1 LGRAL
6 RAGASSAKEASGL
19 ILKEVHVTAVVVSHD
34 GGNYLPRTLAA
45 LSDQTRSAD
54 AAIGVDTG
62 STDNSLELLGEAL
75 GQNNVT
81 SFQHAKSGF
90 GAAVQAGLQ
99 ELAPASHAS
108 HGAAG
113 GAVQD
118 SNDAKGTSVEW
129 IWLLH
134 DDAAPAPDAL
144 AELLHA
150 VERAPSVTV
159 AGCKQL
165 GWDNKRHLVDVGLST
180 SRWAERLTL
189 IDADEVDQGQYDAR
203 TDTFAVNSAGMLI
216 RRDVWELLQGFDP
229 ALPGSGDDVDFCWR
243 NWLAG
248 NRVVVVPGARMFH
261 VEHRPHG
268 LGTSSAARKAQIHMR
283 LKHTPWWNVPF
294 QAVGALFG
302 AIIRLVLSILVK
314 EPGYGLSQFTATV
327 AALIRPVAIAKG
339 RRVAARTRRVHRSV
353 VRGLQTPT
361 REVRANRRSLLEA
374 IRPADETPAFSDL
387 LAPEPSGDAADDFA
401 ALATNERGW
410 VGTGAVAAALVALAA
425 ALVGLLGLLGSGTV
439 AGGGLLPLSASPG
452 DIWANASTWWISL
465 GAGLPGHGDPF
476 GYVLWLLS
484 LFGGGDGNAS
494 MVWLLILAMPLS
506 ALGAWFAAGALT
518 TKRRFRFAAA
528 LAWSGA
534 PALLIAI
541 NEGRA
546 GALVAHVMMPLLL
559 LALLRA
565 SGSAVAQGPALAGT
579 RLSRRPALVVG
590 KPGIN
595 GTPSWTAAAAA
606 GLAMAVVTASAPSL
620 LGPIVVA
627 VILAAVVLGQRGK
640 TLWWSLLP
648 TVALFLP
655 YGISV
660 LDRPR
665 SLLADPGLPLTFE
678 AAPLWQQLLGQ
689 PLAFDLDG
697 GLTGLAI
704 FGPGAVPW
712 ALVLALLV
720 TAPVLI
726 LAVAALFL
734 PGKRAGLAR
743 VFWLVALA
751 TLASGWLVGHV
762 ATGVNNNVIVGPF
775 TGPAVSAAGMLL
787 LGAAVVGAE
796 KLFAAPRKTSKGSRR
811 PFPLRRIASVVAM
824 ALLVAGP
831 LAGMAAWAAQNVLQP
846 TPTSGSSVAAGTAEQ
861 ASSLGTHRHIWPE
874 DTGTLPATAV
884 DRGQGPE
891 RTRTLVI
898 TSGEQGA
905 FSSSLMRGAGTSLDS
920 LSTIASARTII
931 GAPGREEIAD
941 DDAATASLRRAVAT
955 IVAGTGVDPRA
966 DLEQLGAGFIVL
978 KAEDNAAQL
987 TASRI
992 DAVPGLVAVG
1002 QTDAGWLWRVT
1013 PRNKEAA
1020 TAADT
1025 AHRVRIVDS
1034 QGALLSTLPS
1044 EEVNVDATVT
1054 SGDEGRKIVLAERA
1068 DPGWTAWMDGRQLQ
1082 ASTSGWSQ
1090 AFELPASGGDLEI
1103 RYTNPWALWF
1113 GILQAVVIGL
1123 TVLLAVPMPARRSR
1137 TGMSRDEVSLRKEYS
1152 SV

>member
-1 LGRAL
+1 M
-6 RAGASSAKEASGL
+6 
-19 ILKEVHVTAVVVSHD
+19 HVTAVVVSHN
-34 GGNYLPRTLAA
+34 GGDYLPRTLAA

-54 AAIGVDTG
+54 AAIGIDTG
-62 STDNSLELLGEAL
+62 STDNSLDLLREAC
-75 GQNNVT
+75 GQGNVT
-81 SFQHAKSGF
+81 TFQQAKSGF

-99 ELAPASHAS
+99 ELAPA
-108 HGAAG
+108 GAATDG
-113 GAVQD
+113 PASQTKSVQ
-118 SNDAKGTSVEW
+118 W

-165 GWDNKRHLVDVGLST
+165 GWDNERHLVDVGLST

-203 TDTFAVNSAGMLI
+203 SDTFAVNSAGMLI
-216 RRDVWELLQGFDP
+216 RRDVWEQLQGFDP

-248 NRVVVVPGARMFH
+248 NRVVVVPSARMFH

-268 LGTSSAARKAQIHMR
+268 LGTSSAARKAQIHVR

-294 QAVGALFG
+294 QAIGALFG
-302 AIIRLVLSILVK
+302 AIVRLVLSILVK
-314 EPGYGLSQFTATV
+314 EPGYGFSQFTATV
-327 AALIRPVAIAKG
+327 AALIRPLAVVKG
-339 RRVAARTRRVHRSV
+339 RRVAAATRRVHRSV
-353 VRGLQTPT
+353 IRGLQTST

-374 IRPADETPAFSDL
+374 IRPSDDNAAVSDL

-410 VGTGAVAAALVALAA
+410 VGTGAVAAALLALAA
-425 ALVGLLGLLGSGTV
+425 ALVGLLGLVRSGTV
-439 AGGGLLPLSASPG
+439 AGGGLLPLSAAPAE
-452 DIWANASTWWISL
+452 IWANASTWWISL

-484 LFGGGDGNAS
+484 LFGGGDGNSA
-494 MVWLLILAMPLS
+494 MAWLLVLAMPLS

-518 TKRRFRFAAA
+518 TKRRFRTVAA
-528 LAWSGA
+528 LAWSAA

-541 NEGRA
+541 NDGRV
-546 GALVAHVMMPLLL
+546 GALFAHVMMPLLL
-559 LALLRA
+559 LSLLRA
-565 SGSAVAQGPALAGT
+565 SGSAIGQGHSQVGT
-579 RLSRRPALVVG
+579 ALSRRPAPILG

-620 LGPIVVA
+620 MGPIAVA
-627 VILAAVVLGQRGK
+627 VILAAVILGQRGK

-648 TVALFLP
+648 TIAIFLP

-665 SLLADPGLPLTFE
+665 ALLADPGVPLTFE
-678 AAPLWQQLLGQ
+678 ASPLWQQLLGQ
-689 PLAFDLDG
+689 PLAFDIDG
-697 GLTGLAI
+697 GLTGLAF
-704 FGPGAVPW
+704 FGPGAMPW
-712 ALVLALLV
+712 ALLLALLV
-720 TAPVLI
+720 SAPVLI
-726 LAVAALFL
+726 LAVTALFL
-734 PGKRAGLAR
+734 PGKRTALAR
-743 VFWLVALA
+743 VFWLAALA
-751 TLASGWLVGHV
+751 ILVSGWLVGHV
-762 ATGVNNNVIVGPF
+762 ATGVNNNVIVGPY

-787 LGAAVVGAE
+787 LAAAVIGAE
-796 KLFAAPRKTSKGSRR
+796 KIFTAPRRTSDSDR
-811 PFPLRRIASVVAM
+811 PKLPLRRVASGVVLT
-824 ALLVAGP
+824 LLVAGP
-831 LAGMAAWAAQNVLQP
+831 LASMGAWAAQNVLQ
-846 TPTSGSSVAAGTAEQ
+846 TSPAPGASPAPNPAGQ
-861 ASSLGTHRHIWPE
+861 ASSLGSERQVWPV
-874 DTGTLPATAV
+874 DSGTLPATAV

-905 FSSSLMRGAGTSLDS
+905 FTSSLMRGAGTTLDG

-931 GAPGREEIAD
+931 GAPGREEIAT
-941 DDAATASLRRAVAT
+941 DDAATASLRKAVAT
-955 IVAGTGVDPRA
+955 IVASTGVDPRA
-966 DLEQLGAGFIVL
+966 DLEQLGAGFVVL
-978 KAEDNAAQL
+978 KAADSAAQL

-1013 PRNKEAA
+1013 PRNQPAA
-1020 TAADT
+1020 TAADA

-1034 QGALLSTLPS
+1034 KNATVGTLPS
-1044 EEVNVDATVT
+1044 EEVSVDATVP
-1054 SGDEGRKIVLAERA
+1054 SGEEGRKVVLAERS
-1068 DPGWTAWMDGRQLQ
+1068 DPGWSAWLDGRQLKGTT
-1082 ASTSGWSQ
+1082 AGWSQ
-1090 AFELPASGGDLEI
+1090 AFELPAAGGDLEI

-1123 TVLLAVPMPARRSR
+1123 TVLLAIPMPARRTR

>member
-1 LGRAL
+1 MVA
-6 RAGASSAKEASGL
+6 
-19 ILKEVHVTAVVVSHD
+19 HD

-54 AAIGVDTG
+54 AAIGIDTG
-62 STDNSLELLGEAL
+62 STDNSSDLLREAL
-75 GQNNVT
+75 GQANVT
-81 SFQHAKSGF
+81 EFHHPKSGF
-90 GAAVQAGLQ
+90 GAAVQAGLR
-99 ELAPASHAS
+99 ELAPVGISGTEDT
-108 HGAAG
+108 GA
-113 GAVQD
+113 
-118 SNDAKGTSVEW
+118 VEW

-150 VERAPSVTV
+150 VERTTSVTV

-165 GWDNKRHLVDVGLST
+165 GWDDERHLVDVGLST

-216 RRDVWELLQGFDP
+216 RRDVWEQLQGFDP

-248 NRVVVVPGARMFH
+248 NRVVVVPSARMFH

-268 LGTSSAARKAQIHMR
+268 LGTSSAARKAQIHLR

-294 QAVGALFG
+294 QALGALFG
-302 AIIRLVLSILVK
+302 ALVRLVLSILVK
-314 EPGYGLSQFTATV
+314 EPGYGFSQFTATIGALVRPLAV
-327 AALIRPVAIAKG
+327 ARG
-339 RRVAARTRRVHRSV
+339 RRVAAGTRRVHRSV
-353 VRGLQTPT
+353 VRGLQTSS

-374 IRPADETPAFSDL
+374 IRPGEESSAVSDL

-410 VGTGAVAAALVALAA
+410 VGTGAVVAALIALAA
-425 ALVGLLGLLGSGTV
+425 GLVGLLGILRTGTV
-439 AGGGLLPLSASPG
+439 AGGGLLPLSDSLA

-476 GYVLWLLS
+476 AYVLWTIS
-484 LFGGGDGNAS
+484 LFGGGDGSAATA
-494 MVWLLILAMPLS
+494 WLLILAMPLS
-506 ALGAWFAAGALT
+506 AVGAWFAAGALT
-518 TKRRFRFAAA
+518 TRRRFRIVAA

-541 NEGRA
+541 NQGRL
-546 GALVAHVMMPLLL
+546 GALVAHVLMPLLL
-559 LALLRA
+559 LALIRA
-565 SGSAVAQGPALAGT
+565 SGAAIGAGQFAARAPFT
-579 RLSRRPALVVG
+579 RRPVPVLG

-606 GLAMAVVTASAPSL
+606 GLAMAAITASSPSL
-620 LGPIVVA
+620 LGPVTVAIV
-627 VILAAVVLGQRGK
+627 LAAVVLGQRGK

-648 TVALFLP
+648 SAALFVP

-665 SLLADPGLPLTFE
+665 SLLADPGLPLPFD

-689 PLAFDLDG
+689 PLAFDIDG
-697 GLTGLAI
+697 GLTGLGM

-712 ALVLALLV
+712 ALLLALLV
-720 TAPVLI
+720 SAPVLL

-734 PGKRAGLAR
+734 PGKRTALAR

-751 TLASGWLVGHV
+751 TLASSWLVGHV
-762 ATGVNNNVIVGPF
+762 ATGVNGNMIVGPF

-787 LGAAVVGAE
+787 LGAALLGADKIFAPAKRASDPTRW
-796 KLFAAPRKTSKGSRR
+796 KL
-811 PFPLRRIASVVAM
+811 PLRRVASGVAL

-831 LAGMAAWAAQNVLQP
+831 LAGMGAWAAQNVLQP
-846 TPTSGSSVAAGTAEQ
+846 SSEARGATATTDAESGSS
-861 ASSLGTHRHIWPE
+861 LGSARQVRPV
-874 DTGTLPATAV
+874 DNGTLPATAV
-884 DRGQGPE
+884 DRGEGPAG
-891 RTRTLVI
+891 TRTLVI

-905 FSSSLMRGAGTSLDS
+905 FTSSLMRGAGTTLDD

-931 GAPGREEIAD
+931 GAPGREEIVT

-955 IVAGTGVDPRA
+955 IVASTGVDPRA
-966 DLEQLGAGFIVL
+966 DLEQLGAGFVVL
-978 KAEDNAAQL
+978 KAADDAAQL

-1013 PRNKEAA
+1013 PRNLAAA

-1025 AHRVRIVDS
+1025 AHRVRIVDAQDS
-1034 QGALLSTLPS
+1034 VIGYLPS
-1044 EEVNVDATVT
+1044 EDVSVDTAVPVG
-1054 SGDEGRKIVLAERA
+1054 GDGRRVVLAERS
-1068 DPGWTAWMDGRQLQ
+1068 DPGWNAWLDGHQLK
-1082 ASTSGWSQ
+1082 STTSGWAQ
-1090 AFELPASGGDLEI
+1090 AFELPANGGNLEI

-1113 GILQAVVIGL
+1113 GIMQAVVFGL

>member
-1 LGRAL
+1 M
-6 RAGASSAKEASGL
+6 
-19 ILKEVHVTAVVVSHD
+19 VSHD

-45 LSDQTRSAD
+45 LSNQTRSAD
-54 AAIGVDTG
+54 AAIGIDTG
-62 STDNSLELLGEAL
+62 STDNSLDLLREAF
-75 GQNNVT
+75 GQGNVT
-81 SFQHAKSGF
+81 TFQQAKSGF
-90 GAAVQAGLQ
+90 GAAIQSGLQ
-99 ELAPASHAS
+99 ELAPENGRAEDGSGS
-108 HGAAG
+108 EPGP
-113 GAVQD
+113 V
-118 SNDAKGTSVEW
+118 KW
-129 IWLLH
+129 LWLLH

-165 GWDNKRHLVDVGLST
+165 GWDNERHLVDVGLST

-203 TDTFAVNSAGMLI
+203 TDTFAVNSAGMLV
-216 RRDVWELLQGFDP
+216 RRDVWEQLQGFDP

-248 NRVVVVPGARMFH
+248 NRVVVVPSARMFH

-294 QAVGALFG
+294 QAIGALFG
-302 AIIRLVLSILVK
+302 AVVRLVLSILVK
-314 EPGYGLSQFTATV
+314 EPGYGFSQFTATI
-327 AALIRPVAIAKG
+327 AALIRPLAIGRG
-339 RRVAARTRRVHRSV
+339 RRVAAKTRRVRRSV
-353 VRGLQTPT
+353 VRGLQTST

-374 IRPADETPAFSDL
+374 IRPSEETSAVSDL

-410 VGTGAVAAALVALAA
+410 VGTGAVAAALLALAA
-425 ALVGLLGLLGSGTV
+425 ALVGLLGLVRSGTV
-439 AGGGLLPLSASPG
+439 AGGGLLPLAASPA

-484 LFGGGDGNAS
+484 LVGGGDGDSA
-494 MVWLLILAMPLS
+494 MAWLLILAMPLS
-506 ALGAWFAAGALT
+506 AVGAWFAAGALT
-518 TKRRFRFAAA
+518 AKRRFRTVAA
-528 LAWSGA
+528 LAWSAA

-565 SGSAVAQGPALAGT
+565 SGSAIGQGRSHAVT
-579 RLSRRPALVVG
+579 SLSRRPAPILG

-595 GTPSWTAAAAA
+595 GTPSWTAAAAG
-606 GLAMAVVTASAPSL
+606 GLAMAIVTASAPSL
-620 LGPIVVA
+620 LGPITVA
-627 VILAAVVLGQRGK
+627 VILAAVILGQRGK

-665 SLLADPGLPLTFE
+665 ALLADPGVPLTFE

-689 PLAFDLDG
+689 PLAFDVDA
-697 GLTGLAI
+697 GLTGLTL
-704 FGPGAVPW
+704 FGPGAMPW
-712 ALVLALLV
+712 ALLLALLV
-720 TAPVLI
+720 SAPILI
-726 LAVAALFL
+726 LAVTALFL
-734 PGKRAGLAR
+734 PGKRTALAR
-743 VFWLVALA
+743 VFWLAAL
-751 TLASGWLVGHV
+751 TILASGWLVGHV

-775 TGPAVSAAGMLL
+775 TGPAVSAAGILL
-787 LGAAVVGAE
+787 LGAAVIGAD
-796 KLFAAPRKTSKGSRR
+796 KIFAAPRRMPDSQSRR
-811 PFPLRRIASVVAM
+811 LPLRAIASGLALT
-824 ALLVAGP
+824 LLVAGP
-831 LAGMAAWAAQNVLQP
+831 LAGMGAWAVQNILQP
-846 TPTSGSSVAAGTAEQ
+846 SPAPGVTAAPNAAGPT
-861 ASSLGTHRHIWPE
+861 SSLGSPRQVWPV
-874 DTGTLPATAV
+874 DSATLPATAV

-905 FSSSLMRGAGTSLDS
+905 FTSSLMRGAGTTLDG

-931 GAPGREEIAD
+931 GAPGREEIAT

-955 IVAGTGVDPRA
+955 IVASTGVDPRA
-966 DLEQLGAGFIVL
+966 DLEQLGAGFVVL
-978 KAEDNAAQL
+978 KAADNAAQL

-1013 PRNKEAA
+1013 PRNQPAA
-1020 TAADT
+1020 TAADS

-1034 QGALLSTLPS
+1034 KGETVGNLPAG
-1044 EEVNVDATVT
+1044 EVSVDAAVPA
-1054 SGDEGRKIVLAERA
+1054 GDEGRQVVLAERS
-1068 DPGWTAWMDGRQLQ
+1068 DPGWTAWIDGRQLK
-1082 ASTSGWSQ
+1082 ATTSGWSQ
-1090 AFELPASGGDLEI
+1090 AFELPASGGELEI
-1103 RYTNPWALWF
+1103 RYTSPWALLF

-1123 TVLLAVPMPARRSR
+1123 TVLLAIPMPARRTR